1 MTHSTIMQR
10 LILLTAVP
18 LIALVLSSGKLIW
31 DSFDRYQ
38 NAKQAHGIMELAV
51 AAGDLIHPMQV
62 ERGMS
67 VGFIQSKGQKFADT
81 LPGARTKTGDKLVS
95 YKRLLDGLD
104 TRQMPDMKKA
114 AEEAQHKLDGLAG
127 MRDQVT
133 NYSIPAGQ
141 SAAFYTSAISSL
153 LEVMSTAA
161 GYNSDPEIARKLLT
175 YHAFANAKENAGQE
189 RALTTAG
196 FVANKVEPAQYRT
209 ILSKI
214 HKQEAYLD
222 SFTDAASAGEKTAL
236 KKLLDGEAAQD
247 VQRMR
252 NIMAERSIEGG
263 FEVDPAAWFKRITD
277 KIEGLYEV
285 EQLIIRNIYSDVD
298 RQISTSR
305 TMLLAQLILA
315 ILAIVIAVV
324 VSVWVARSVNRPL
337 KAVVDAAEYAV
348 AHDDFTRGI
357 PEEGTQ
363 ETARVGQAINHLM
376 AKFRDIIGHTTR
388 SSEGIADASGVLAAS
403 SEQVSRSS
411 SAQADAASSV
421 AAAVEEISVSV
432 SETSGNART
441 AAEIV
446 EKSRART
453 EEVLAIM
460 AGTVKN
466 VNGIATLI
474 RESDASVAQLDE
486 SSKKIGG
493 IIQVIKEVADQTN
506 LLALNAAIEAAR
518 AGEQGRGFAVV
529 ADEVRKLAERTSK
542 ATGEIAALIGD
553 IQNHIGGTVT
563 GMQQANTQVTESL
576 ELVGKT
582 EAALHRIGDDSNDV
596 ANNVQSIA
604 NAIREQDAAIHQ
616 VAANIEKI
624 AQMAEEN
631 CSATA
636 SSSDTAIQLDRLS
649 GALKDS
655 VARFKV

>member
-1 MTHSTIMQR
+1 MTHSTIAQR
-10 LILLTAVP
+10 LALLTAVP
-18 LIALVLSSGKLIW
+18 LIALILSSGMQVW
-31 DSFDRYQ
+31 DSLHRYQ
-38 NAKQAHGIMELAV
+38 NANHARDIMEVAV
-51 AAGDLIHPMQV
+51 AAGDLIHPMQA

-81 LPGARTKTGDKLVS
+81 LPGVRTKTNERLAA
-95 YKRLLDGLD
+95 YKQLLNGLD
-104 TRQMPDMKKA
+104 TGSMPDLKKA
-114 AEEAQHKLDGLAG
+114 VAEAQHKLDGLAG
-127 MRDQVT
+127 IRDQVT

-141 SAAFYTSAISSL
+141 SAGFYTGAIAGL

-161 GYNSDPEIARKLLT
+161 AYNSDPEIAQELLT

-196 FVANKVEPAQYRT
+196 FVANKVDPAQYRT

-222 SFTDAASAGEKTAL
+222 SFMDSAGGPEKIAL
-236 KKLLDGEAAQD
+236 KGVLDGEAALE

-252 NIMAERSIEGG
+252 DIMAERSIEGG
-263 FEVDPAAWFKRITD
+263 FEVDPTAWFKRITD
-277 KIEGLYEV
+277 KINGLYEV
-285 EQLIIRNIYSDVD
+285 EQLITKNINTDVNHLL
-298 RQISTSR
+298 SASR
-305 TMLLAQLILA
+305 TQLLLQLVLAVLA
-315 ILAIVIAVV
+315 IAIAIA
-324 VSVWVARSVNRPL
+324 VSVWVARSVSRPL

-376 AKFRDIIGHTTR
+376 GKFRDIIGHTTR
-388 SSEGIADASGVLAAS
+388 SSEGIANASGVLATA

-432 SETSGNART
+432 SETSGNARV

-446 EKSRART
+446 AKSRGRT
-453 EEVLAIM
+453 DEVLAVM

-466 VNGIATLI
+466 VSGIAALI
-474 RESDASVAQLDE
+474 RASDASVAQLDA

-553 IQNHIGGTVT
+553 IQSHIGGTVT

-576 ELVGKT
+576 ELVGRT
-582 EAALHRIGDDSNDV
+582 EAALHRIGDDSNEV
-596 ANNVQSIA
+596 ASNVQSIA
-604 NAIREQDAAIHQ
+604 DAIREQDAAIHQ

-624 AQMAEEN
+624 AHMAEEN
-631 CSATA
+631 SSATA

-649 GALKDS
+649 GALKES

>member
-18 LIALVLSSGKLIW
+18 LIALILSSGMLIW
-31 DSFDRYQ
+31 DSLGRYQ

-51 AAGDLIHPMQV
+51 AAGDLIHPMQI

-81 LPGARTKTGDKLVS
+81 LPGVRKQTSEQLAS
-95 YKRLLDGLD
+95 YKRLIEGLD
-104 TRQMPDMKKA
+104 TRSMPELKKA
-114 AEEAQHKLDGLAG
+114 VGEAQHKLDGLAG
-127 MRDQVT
+127 MREQVT
-133 NYSIPAGQ
+133 NYSIPVGQ
-141 SAAFYTSAISSL
+141 SASYYTGTIASL

-161 GYNSDPEIARKLLT
+161 TYNSDPGIAQKLLT

-222 SFTDAASAGEKTAL
+222 SFADSASEQEEAAL
-236 KKLLDGEAAQD
+236 KKVLDGDAAKD

-252 NIMAERSIEGG
+252 DIMAERSIEGG
-263 FEVDPAAWFKRITD
+263 FEVDPAGWFKRITD
-277 KIEGLYEV
+277 KIDGYYEV
-285 EQLIIRNIYSDVD
+285 EQLLTKNINTDVNN
-298 RQISTSR
+298 QLAASR
-305 TMLLAQLILA
+305 TQLLLQLVLAVLA
-315 ILAIVIAVV
+315 IAIAIV
-324 VSVWVARSVNRPL
+324 VSAWVARSVSRPL
-337 KAVVDAAEYAV
+337 KAVVDAAEYAIS
-348 AHDDFTRGI
+348 HDDFTRGI

-363 ETARVGQAINHLM
+363 ETARVGLAINHLM
-376 AKFRDIIGHTTR
+376 GKFRDIIGHTTR
-388 SSEGIADASGVLAAS
+388 SSEGIADASGVLAAA
-403 SEQVSRSS
+403 SEQVSLSS

-446 EKSRART
+446 EKSRSRT
-453 EEVLAIM
+453 DEVLAIM

-466 VNGIATLI
+466 VSGIAALI

-576 ELVGKT
+576 ELVGRT
-582 EAALHRIGDDSNDV
+582 EAALHRIGDDSNEV
-596 ANNVQSIA
+596 ASNVQSIA

-624 AQMAEEN
+624 AHMAEEN
-631 CSATA
+631 SSATA